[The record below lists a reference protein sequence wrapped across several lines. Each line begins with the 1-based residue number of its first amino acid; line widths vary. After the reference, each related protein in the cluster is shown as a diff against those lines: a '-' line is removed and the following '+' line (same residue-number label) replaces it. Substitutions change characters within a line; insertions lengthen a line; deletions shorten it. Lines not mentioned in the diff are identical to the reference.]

1 MVNIPKYTPLVSG
14 RKQMNNPF
22 ITIVLPT
29 RDRSDFVPI
38 VLKFLQN
45 QTFVDFEVIVSDNG
59 VTDLCLEKIKPFL
72 TDTRFKY
79 KRPPNP
85 MNMTDHWNFAIEG
98 ALGEYISIFN
108 EKFFLRKDALQ
119 TIYDAF
125 IEYTPDLISWNYEW
139 LGEPTFSNGIITGD
153 YHPTNAPVETKTFI
167 PSEYLTSH
175 FDIKYPLSGNNVR
188 DFLESRYG
196 RIYGGCVRRNVIATV
211 IRKYKKVFHPL
222 SPDYTSQFLF
232 LNETKFGVHIG
243 QSLMLHVV
251 FAAISNGMNTTNNFD
266 KVKSFVSDSG
276 LDIEDYKN
284 SDPLP
289 GFCIGS
295 TYSIARDL
303 YLLKSIVFE
312 GVIKEQ
318 QINILALCFYANKEL
333 AEMTELGIS
342 ERAQQQAILDRTIAN
357 FSKEQHQYFLKIP
370 QIAQEKKQ
378 NRWPEYLYASNFKHL
393 GVRKSHQV
401 LLDLSAKELAA
412 MHWCEKVMPPKH
424 KSIFSERAT
433 LEQAVDYL
441 YDYNKYS
448 CKFLGIK

>member
-1 MVNIPKYTPLVSG
+1 
-14 RKQMNNPF
+14 MNKPF
-22 ITIVLPT
+22 ISIVLPT
-29 RDRSDFVPI
+29 RDRADFVPI
-38 VLKFLQN
+38 VLKFLQKQSFKN
-45 QTFVDFEVIVSDNG
+45 FEVIVSDNG
-59 VTDLCLEKIKPFL
+59 VNELCLEKIKIFL
-72 TDTRFKY
+72 EDSRFKY
-79 KRPPNP
+79 KRPNTPL
-85 MNMTDHWNFAIEG
+85 NMTDHWNFAIEG
-98 ALGEYISIFN
+98 ALGEYICIFN

-119 TIYDAF
+119 VIYDTYE
-125 IEYTPDLISWNYEW
+125 EYKPDLISWNYEW
-139 LGEPTFSNGIITGD
+139 LSDPRFLDGDVTGD
-153 YHPTNAPVETKTFI
+153 YHPTNAPVDSKTFS
-167 PSEYLTSH
+167 PRESLSNH
-175 FDIKYPLSGNNVR
+175 FDIKYPLSGYNVR

-196 RIYGGCVRRNVIATV
+196 RIYGGCVRRNIINSVQG
-211 IRKYKKVFHPL
+211 KYKKVFHPL

-232 LNETKFGVHIG
+232 LNEAKSGVHIG
-243 QSLMLHVV
+243 QSLMLHLV

-276 LDIEDYKN
+276 LDIDDYKN
-284 SDPLP
+284 GDPLP

-303 YLLKSIVFE
+303 YLLKNVVFE

-318 QINILALCFYANKEL
+318 QINIAALCFYANKEL
-333 AEMTELGIS
+333 AEMTELDTS

-357 FSKEQHQYFLKIP
+357 FSKEQQQYFLKMP

-393 GVRKSHQV
+393 DMRKSHQV

-424 KSIFSERAT
+424 KSIFSERVT

-441 YDYNKYS
+441 YDYNKHS
-448 CKFLGIK
+448 LKFLGIK